1 MRVVYSG
8 FVAQSATSNAVLA
21 LCAALT
27 RALACSTSGAN
38 SPARVLRCVSAV
50 EDELLIQRSPSNRQ
64 GGMEESGHC
73 NRLHPRHQQHP
84 APTTPTSPC
93 LTPWPRPKRRN
104 TPAPPPTTNPFQ
116 SCRPR
121 RWKGV
126 GGCNSILVATCVRH
140 SFILHQRRSNPL
152 SPTARTQPHTHQPPR
167 TF

>member
-1 MRVVYSG
+1 VYSG
-8 FVAQSATSNAVLA
+8 FVAQSATANAVLA

-38 SPARVLRCVSAV
+38 TQARVLRCVSAV
-50 EDELLIQRSPSNRQ
+50 EDELLMHTTIPFKYEGQKD
-64 GGMEESGHC
+64 ESGHC
-73 NRLHPRHQQHP
+73 HRSHPRHQQHP

-126 GGCNSILVATCVRH
+126 GGCNSIIVTTCVRH

-152 SPTARTQPHTHQPPR
+152 SPTARTQPLTHQPPR